1 MRRAETPIADELRAI
16 IIDAR
21 HLPRAVEED
30 LHVIARR
37 VSRLEQRRPPQSCP
51 ECGSGDCPK
60 AWAWPNRCER
70 RPIRTCPDC
79 RTRYTRRT
87 HICVARLS
95 PRSDPS

>member
-1 MRRAETPIADELRAI
+1 MSAPTPIADELRAI

-30 LHVIARR
+30 LHIIVRR
-37 VSRLEQRRPPQSCP
+37 VSRLEQRRPPQTCP
-51 ECGSGDCPK
+51 ECGSRDCPK

-70 RPIRTCPDC
+70 DPIRTCSDC
-79 RTRYTRRT
+79 RARYTRRT
-87 HICVARLS
+87 HICHA